1 MIKQITT
8 KITLAVTVF
17 FLSLQSVFANDFC
30 LVSKVEDRKIL
41 ISNGQNEDVNSVDR
55 FTFFSSTNRNGSSL
69 DGYLNSEK
77 YHKKEM
83 LECFSVETPSSM
95 FPTQYIES
103 LDPYWEGSVKDVVF
117 LTSYCLVND
126 FYKSEPSNFYQY
138 YKRTDYQIVTYYP
151 NKGEGSDDNVNLS
164 VRSIYGLCGNTDIG
178 STNELND
185 DRYGCYWNEQMVW
198 VDEVCEEDDWKT
210 VYRRRNQ

>member
-1 MIKQITT
+1 MKNIISVCLITCLITT
-8 KITLAVTVF
+8 PVLG
-17 FLSLQSVFANDFC
+17 NDFC

-55 FTFFSSTNRNGSSL
+55 FTFFSSTNRDGSSL

-83 LECFSVETPSSM
+83 LECFSVETPNSM

-117 LTSYCLVND
+117 ITSHCLVND
-126 FYKSEPSNFYQY
+126 FYKSEPPNFYQW

-151 NKGEGSDDNVNLS
+151 NAGEGSDDNVNLS
-164 VRSIYGLCGNTDIG
+164 LRSLSGLCSSSDIG
-178 STNELND
+178 TTNEMND
-185 DRYGCYWNEQMVW
+185 DEWRCHWDDQMVW
-198 VDEVCEEDDWKT
+198 VEEVCDRYEWRVVD
-210 VYRRRNQ
+210 RRRNI

>member
-1 MIKQITT
+1 M
-8 KITLAVTVF
+8 
-17 FLSLQSVFANDFC
+17 
-30 LVSKVEDRKIL
+30 
-41 ISNGQNEDVNSVDR
+41 
-55 FTFFSSTNRNGSSL
+55 
-69 DGYLNSEK
+69 SEK

-198 VDEVCEEDDWKT
+198 VDEVCEEEDWKT